1 MNANYYTESEVA
13 QLLGLDKMTIAQK
26 YRKRLQTKKVSNR
39 HYYDRY
45 NVDTFIEN
53 ELSGQNILIAEK
65 QRQQFNFADVDL
77 MKYLPLCDVLEI
89 VPVSRQR
96 VYQKVN
102 DGDIEVKMFDG
113 FKMFSKKDVLQ
124 LWPSET

>member
-1 MNANYYTESEVA
+1 MNANYYTEQEVA

-39 HYYDRY
+39 HYYDRH

-53 ELSGQNILIAEK
+53 ELSGQDILIAEK
-65 QRQQFNFADVDL
+65 QRQQFDFVNIDL
-77 MKYLPLCDVLEI
+77 MQYLPLCDMLEI

-102 DGDIEVKMFDG
+102 DGDIEIKMFDG
-113 FKMFSKKDVLQ
+113 FKMFSKKDVLE
-124 LWPSET
+124 LWPNET